1 MENNAKMQQVNPPKK
16 PPAMREEVK
25 GGVDARDLIGR
36 FRSKADIY
44 EYLSE
49 HRKSPSTL
57 KFFDSGQ
64 YYLPPIK
71 KITKDFLKEVFAG
84 RKHLIPRA

>member
-1 MENNAKMQQVNPPKK
+1 
-16 PPAMREEVK
+16 MREEVK

-49 HRKSPSTL
+49 HRKSLSTL
-57 KFFDSGQ
+57 TFFDSGQ

-71 KITKDFLKEVFAG
+71 MITKDFLKEVFAG